1 MVTRHDVITCHVQT
15 NLQAGFLCQFDSAEN
30 HVVLLHQIALYKQIS
45 ISFEHLQR
53 QLFRFQCGRRSQICA
68 EGAFSVRRYK
78 SRRHSRRLC
87 IRNQ

>member
-45 ISFEHLQR
+45 ISFEHLQ
-53 QLFRFQCGRRSQICA
+53 
-68 EGAFSVRRYK
+68 
-78 SRRHSRRLC
+78 
-87 IRNQ
+87 